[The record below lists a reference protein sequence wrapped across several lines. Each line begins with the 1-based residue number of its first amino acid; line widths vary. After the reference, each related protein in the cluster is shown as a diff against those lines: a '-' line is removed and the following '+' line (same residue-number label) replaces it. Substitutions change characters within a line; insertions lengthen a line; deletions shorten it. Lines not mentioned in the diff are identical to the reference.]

1 MPRCDSRVKGRHD
14 DARQKSCLRGDIH
27 GHRVALRTVLS
38 PGRTN
43 FIRSAPLCTAAG
55 VACFALA
62 NILHP
67 DDAHLSSIHEGRVSI
82 WIDTSNACQD
92 GQRDEVFQPYLMKL
106 KHARTSTSL
115 SQRQVTKR
123 EAKSPAVAPRIL
135 KDPLPVTK
143 NHARAQQNARHDDQK
158 TNCWT
163 TANEQFT
170 CYGKCVGAAVCS
182 DCRLDEQTPSI
193 SNCADDSSPKKHKAK
208 SSASSTTTSNVGVS
222 TWLSW

>member
-1 MPRCDSRVKGRHD
+1 MFSQESFFLFVCYFLALVSIVFTLATPPEAQTCTYIYQPIATAGDKTGSKVTCRGAPNPQRSFTCD
-14 DARQKSCLRGDIH
+14 QKSCQGTTECQTCVSQL
-27 GHRVALRTVLS
+27 
-38 PGRTN
+38 TN
-43 FIRSAPLCTAAG
+43 VSVNSIECTNYY
-55 VACFALA
+55 V
-62 NILHP
+62 
-67 DDAHLSSIHEGRVSI
+67 D
-82 WIDTSNACQD
+82 
-92 GQRDEVFQPYLMKL
+92 
-106 KHARTSTSL
+106 
-115 SQRQVTKR
+115 
-123 EAKSPAVAPRIL
+123 
-135 KDPLPVTK
+135 
-143 NHARAQQNARHDDQK
+143 DDQK